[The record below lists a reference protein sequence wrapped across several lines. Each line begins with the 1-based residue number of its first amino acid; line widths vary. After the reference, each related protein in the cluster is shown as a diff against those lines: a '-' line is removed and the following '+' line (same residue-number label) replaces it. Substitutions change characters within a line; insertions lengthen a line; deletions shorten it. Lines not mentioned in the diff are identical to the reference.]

1 MIINNIVKDLETKR
15 SKALERLQQYNNR
28 YHKTNI
34 LPLVQDWIYMD
45 GYCQPR
51 HNSGRAQSFFFRGV
65 LRKLRAKLYKTADNC
80 YNREALRRNKQPKQ
94 AYTKELVGYDTMAPV
109 NNLVVR
115 LVDSDNRP
123 YSSIGLRNNS
133 QWTYYALFH
142 PCFIALACF
151 GHPGN
156 KTCKVFNFP
165 QFHINNTAE
174 F

>member
-1 MIINNIVKDLETKR
+1 MIINNIIKDLRAGR
-15 SKALERLQQYNNR
+15 SKTFARLERYNNR

-34 LPLVQDWIYMD
+34 LPLVQDWVYMD
-45 GYCQPR
+45 GYYQPR
-51 HNSGRAQSFFFRGV
+51 HNSGRAQKFYFRGALNL
-65 LRKLRAKLYKTADNC
+65 LRQKLYKAVDNL
-80 YNREALRRNKQPKQ
+80 YNRDTLYRNKQPKQ
-94 AYTKELVGYDTMAPV
+94 AYAKELVGYDTMAPA

-142 PCFIALACF
+142 PCFISAACF
-151 GHPGN
+151 DYPGN
-156 KTCKVFNFP
+156 KVFNFS
-165 QFHINNTAE
+165 QLTANSATK

>member
-1 MIINNIVKDLETKR
+1 MIINNIAKDLGTKR
-15 SKALERLQQYNNR
+15 SKVLERLERYNNR

-34 LPLVQDWIYMD
+34 LPLVQDKAVD
-45 GYCQPR
+45 
-51 HNSGRAQSFFFRGV
+51 N
-65 LRKLRAKLYKTADNC
+65 LYNKDT
-80 YNREALRRNKQPKQ
+80 LHRNKQPRQ
-94 AYTKELVGYDTMAPV
+94 AYAKEGVGYDTMAPV

-123 YSSIGLRNNS
+123 YSAIGLCNNS

-142 PCFIALACF
+142 PCFIVAACL
-151 GHPGN
+151 GYPNN

-165 QFHINNTAE
+165 QLPINSATK

>member
-15 SKALERLQQYNNR
+15 SKALEGRQQYNNR

-34 LPLVQDWIYMD
+34 LPLVQDWVYMD

-51 HNSGRAQSFFFRGV
+51 HNSGRAQSFRFRGTP
-65 LRKLRAKLYKTADNC
+65 RKLRAKLYKAVDNCYNKAADNC

-94 AYTKELVGYDTMAPV
+94 AYVKELVGYDTMAPV

-115 LVDSDNRP
+115 LIDSDNRP
-123 YSSIGLRNNS
+123 YSSIGLHNNS

-142 PCFIALACF
+142 PCFVASACF
-151 GHPGN
+151 DYPGN
-156 KTCKVFNFP
+156 KEVKTK
-165 QFHINNTAE
+165 
-174 F
+174 

>member
-15 SKALERLQQYNNR
+15 SKALEGRQQYNNR

-51 HNSGRAQSFFFRGV
+51 HNSGRAQSFFFRRT
-65 LRKLRAKLYKTADNC
+65 LRKLRAKLYKAADNCYNKAADNC

-94 AYTKELVGYDTMAPV
+94 TYAKELVGYDTMAPV

-142 PCFIALACF
+142 PCFVASACF
-151 GHPGN
+151 DYPSN
-156 KTCKVFNFP
+156 KEAKTR
-165 QFHINNTAE
+165 
-174 F
+174 

>member
-1 MIINNIVKDLETKR
+1 MIINNIVKDLETRR
-15 SKALERLQQYNNR
+15 SRTQGRLERYNNR

-34 LPLVQDWIYMD
+34 LPLVQDWVYMG

-51 HNSGRAQSFFFRGV
+51 HNSGRAQSFRFCGAWRE
-65 LRKLRAKLYKTADNC
+65 LKAKLYKAVDNL
-80 YNREALRRNKQPKQ
+80 YNRDTLHRNKQPKQ
-94 AYTKELVGYDTMAPV
+94 AYVVKELVGYDTMAPI

-123 YSSIGLRNNS
+123 YSTIGLCNNS

-142 PCFIALACF
+142 PCFVAAACF
-151 GHPGN
+151 DYPSN
-156 KTCKVFNFP
+156 KVFNFR
-165 QFHINNTAE
+165 QISQSDTAK

>member
-1 MIINNIVKDLETKR
+1 MIISNSAKTMETKR
-15 SKALERLQQYNNR
+15 SRVLESLERYNNR

-34 LPLVQDWIYMD
+34 LPLVQDWVYMD

-51 HNSGRAQSFFFRGV
+51 HNSDTAQFFLFRGV
-65 LRKLRAKLYKTADNC
+65 LHKLRAKLYKAVDNC
-80 YNREALRRNKQPKQ
+80 YNRDTLHRNKQPRQ
-94 AYTKELVGYDTMAPV
+94 VYTKEGVGYDTMAPV

-123 YSSIGLRNNS
+123 YSAIGLCNNS

-142 PCFIALACF
+142 PCFVSAACF
-151 GHPGN
+151 DYPRN
-156 KTCKVFNFP
+156 KTCKVFNFS
-165 QFHINNTAE
+165 QFHINNGKR

>member
-1 MIINNIVKDLETKR
+1 MIINNIIKALGTKR
-15 SKALERLQQYNNR
+15 SKALERLERYNNR

-34 LPLVQDWIYMD
+34 LPLVQDWLYMD

-51 HNSGRAQSFFFRGV
+51 YNSEKAQSFRFRGV
-65 LRKLRAKLYKTADNC
+65 LRKLRAKLYKAVDNL
-80 YNREALRRNKQPKQ
+80 YNRDTLYRNKQPRQ
-94 AYTKELVGYDTMAPV
+94 AYAKELVGYDTMAPV

-123 YSSIGLRNNS
+123 YSAIGLCNNS

-142 PCFIALACF
+142 PRFIAAACF
-151 GHPGN
+151 GYPNN

-165 QFHINNTAE
+165 QSPINSATK